1 MRRWILWA
9 VLAVLAGAAAFWIYF
24 DNRSSAP
31 LTEKEQSPRQASARK
46 GPKPN
51 PSADLSTAEAVLN
64 EWARL
69 VGEGYDR
76 RIQSETHD
84 AAVIQAH
91 EAAIDLISKDA
102 AFAYLRAGIERFVA
116 DFPKDA
122 QRPDSLLAR
131 AGRISPE
138 RVGVQIQ
145 MPNGK
150 TLRIEKNRRINAVY
164 KRPNGFAYRWMIQSS
179 TSRAHPDIQALTQD
193 LGQIE

>member
-9 VLAVLAGAAAFWIYF
+9 ALAVFAGAAAVFWIYF

-31 LTEKEQSPRQASARK
+31 STEKGNRPVKQARAKVLNRT
-46 GPKPN
+46 

-84 AAVIQAH
+84 AAVIMAH
-91 EAAIDLISKDA
+91 EAAIDPISKDA
-102 AFAYLRAGIERFVA
+102 AFAYLRAGIERFVT

-145 MPNGK
+145 AAE
-150 TLRIEKNRRINAVY
+150 RKNAA
-164 KRPNGFAYRWMIQSS
+164 P
-179 TSRAHPDIQALTQD
+179 
-193 LGQIE
+193 